1 MTKVLKNFVNKTIE
15 DIRTGNTTYELA
27 MKNLYNFSC
36 KHKVSEGDIAST
48 SFIFCEEYHSTIY
61 PDAVDSI
68 IKKIDNSFLNLNR
81 SDFFFFIEEILCK
94 SQICIG
100 HFNFL
105 VDAKEAFED

>member
-15 DIRTGNTTYELA
+15 DIRIGKTTYELA

-48 SFIFCEEYHSTIY
+48 SSIFCEEYLSTIH
-61 PDAVDSI
+61 PDTSDSI
-68 IKKIDNSFLNLNR
+68 IKKIDTEFLHLNR
-81 SDFFFFIEEILCK
+81 SEFFFFIEELLCK